1 MDDELKIAVREL
13 FEKYLNHAEESDSGR
28 LYKPVQISCSRALMT
43 EPLNI
48 LIEKIRK
55 LSGAAHAPRTF

>member
-13 FEKYLNHAEESDSGR
+13 FEKYLNYAEESDSGR
-28 LYKPVQISCSRALMT
+28 LFKPIQISCSRALMT
-43 EPLNI
+43 EPLND

-55 LSGAAHAPRTF
+55 LSGAAHAPRTY